1 MEVAGLFIGR
11 ITQLGSPDPWS
22 EIKIPRITLSCGQNV
37 FIDWFLPA
45 RVAEVSSHLARRDG
59 QARLRQCPTS
69 DGPTGCISRP
79 DVFPSFQFNLF

>member
-45 RVAEVSSHLARRDG
+45 RVAEVSSHLAR
-59 QARLRQCPTS
+59 LRQCPTS
-69 DGPTGCISRP
+69 DGPTGCSSRP